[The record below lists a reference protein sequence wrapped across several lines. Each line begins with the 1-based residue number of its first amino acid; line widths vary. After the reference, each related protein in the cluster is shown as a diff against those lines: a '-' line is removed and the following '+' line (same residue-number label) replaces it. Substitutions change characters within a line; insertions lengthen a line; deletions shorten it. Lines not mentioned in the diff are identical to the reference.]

1 MKICHVSKVCFRFVV
16 LLGVGA
22 LLQSCYVW
30 PSFVVGDS
38 SGYIS
43 YDRNTRK
50 LEVIWEKHLEVR
62 DSTKHERDSI
72 TCKE

>member
-1 MKICHVSKVCFRFVV
+1 MKKCHVSNVCFRFIL

-22 LLQSCYVW
+22 ILSSCYVW

-50 LEVIWEKHLEVR
+50 LEVIWEKHVEVR
-62 DSTKHERDSI
+62 DSAKHVRDSI
-72 TCKE
+72 SVKE

>member
-1 MKICHVSKVCFRFVV
+1 MKKCHVSKVCFRFI
-16 LLGVGA
+16 LLLSAGA
-22 LLQSCYVW
+22 LFQSCYVW

-62 DSTKHERDSI
+62 DSTKHVQDTI

>member
-1 MKICHVSKVCFRFVV
+1 MKICHVSKVCYRFI
-16 LLGVGA
+16 LLLSAGT
-22 LLQSCYVW
+22 LFLSCYVW

-62 DSTKHERDSI
+62 DSTKHVQDSI

>member
-1 MKICHVSKVCFRFVV
+1 MKKCHVSNVCFRFIL

-22 LLQSCYVW
+22 ILQSCYVW

-50 LEVIWEKHLEVR
+50 LEVIWEKHVEVR
-62 DSTKHERDSI
+62 DSAKHVQDSLS
-72 TCKE
+72 CKE

>member
-1 MKICHVSKVCFRFVV
+1 MKKCHVSKVCFWFI
-16 LLGVGA
+16 LLLSAGVIF
-22 LLQSCYVW
+22 QSCYVW

-62 DSTKHERDSI
+62 DSTKHVQDSLS
-72 TCKE
+72 CKE

>member
-1 MKICHVSKVCFRFVV
+1 MKKCHVSKVCFWFI
-16 LLGVGA
+16 LLLSAGA
-22 LLQSCYVW
+22 IFQSCYVW

-62 DSTKHERDSI
+62 DSTKHLRDSLS
-72 TCKE
+72 CKE

>member
-1 MKICHVSKVCFRFVV
+1 MKKCHVSKVCFWFI
-16 LLGVGA
+16 LLLSAGA
-22 LLQSCYVW
+22 IFQSCYVW

-62 DSTKHERDSI
+62 DSTKHVRDSI

>member
-1 MKICHVSKVCFRFVV
+1 MKKYHVSNVCFRFVL

-22 LLQSCYVW
+22 ILSSCYVW

-62 DSTKHERDSI
+62 DSTKHVRDTI

>member
-1 MKICHVSKVCFRFVV
+1 MKKCHVSKVCFRFI
-16 LLGVGA
+16 LLLSAGP
-22 LLQSCYVW
+22 LFQSCYVW

-62 DSTKHERDSI
+62 DTTKHVRDSI

>member
-1 MKICHVSKVCFRFVV
+1 MKKCHVSKVWFRFI
-16 LLGVGA
+16 LLLSAGA
-22 LLQSCYVW
+22 LFQSCYVW

-50 LEVIWEKHLEVR
+50 LEVIWEKHIEVR

>member
-1 MKICHVSKVCFRFVV
+1 MKKCHVSKVCFWFI
-16 LLGVGA
+16 LLLSAGA
-22 LLQSCYVW
+22 IFQSCYVW

-62 DSTKHERDSI
+62 DSTKHIRDSLS
-72 TCKE
+72 CKE

>member
-1 MKICHVSKVCFRFVV
+1 MKKCHVSKVCFRFI
-16 LLGVGA
+16 LLLSAGA
-22 LLQSCYVW
+22 LFLSCYVW

-62 DSTKHERDSI
+62 DTTKHVRDSI

>member
-1 MKICHVSKVCFRFVV
+1 MKKCHVSKVCFWFI
-16 LLGVGA
+16 LLLSAGA
-22 LLQSCYVW
+22 IFQSCYVW

-62 DSTKHERDSI
+62 DSTKHVQDSLS
-72 TCKE
+72 CKE

>member
-1 MKICHVSKVCFRFVV
+1 MKKCHVSKVCIRFVL

-22 LLQSCYVW
+22 ILQSCYVW

-62 DSTKHERDSI
+62 DSTKHVRDTI